1 VRRARQLAFA
11 GLAVAGASLVA
22 GRAHADCGVERPTD
36 PGGYAGYAY
45 GSAEVASFA
54 TAEGHVRVWWA
65 KSGPHAPLLTS
76 TRADG
81 VPDRVALTGREA
93 EAALAF
99 YQSLGYR
106 APISDGGTCAAG
118 GDDKIDVYLV
128 TMTGSDGLTLAERCV
143 TKGKVQSCTGA
154 LLVEND
160 YGGRGYK
167 NFEEGAKTVVPHEM
181 FHLVQNGYHAGLD
194 HWFAEGSAQ
203 WATKKL
209 HPELADL
216 ERFLPE
222 FFSQLE
228 RPIDVP
234 PGGVVAGYL
243 YGSAVFPVFLDEAY
257 GKDTVREVL
266 EQLATTGSTVL
277 AAADPVLV
285 THGKDLATAYGL
297 FAQWNLATGAFAGG
311 VGYANAAKYPTP
323 TIHDAAA
330 VPFRLD
336 VVSAGLSSRY
346 YRVQGPA
353 KLSLETD
360 PARNQAF
367 VVPVLDGKPDL
378 QKGAA
383 LPARLEG
390 EGIVIVTG
398 RSPLKTDAPF
408 TLVAEVPPA
417 DPTPAPPTATQG
429 SSGCAVGGPP
439 TQGFLA
445 LLLAPLAL
453 ALRSR
458 RRRCIV
464 RDA

>member
-1 VRRARQLAFA
+1 MRRASQAVAALV
-11 GLAVAGASLVA
+11 VAGAGLLA
-22 GRAHADCGVERPTD
+22 ERAHADCGVDRPTD

-45 GSAEVASFA
+45 GTAEVASFA
-54 TAEGHVRVWWA
+54 TAEGNVRVWWA
-65 KSGPHAPLLTS
+65 KSGPNAPLLTS

-93 EAALAF
+93 EVALAF
-99 YQSLGYR
+99 YKTLGYR
-106 APISDGGTCAAG
+106 APVSDGGTCAAG

-128 TMTGSDGLTLAERCV
+128 NMTGSDGLTLAERCA
-143 TKGKVQSCTGA
+143 TKGKVQTCTGA

-181 FHLVQNGYHAGLD
+181 FHLVQNAYHAGLD
-194 HWFAEGSAQ
+194 HWFAEGTAQ

-209 HPELADL
+209 HPELGDL

-257 GKDTVREVL
+257 GKETVREVF
-266 EQLATTGSTVL
+266 EQLGSTGSTVL
-277 AAADPVLV
+277 AATDPVMIAR
-285 THGKDLATAYGL
+285 GKDLATAYGL
-297 FAQWNLATGAFAGG
+297 FAQWNLATGSLANG
-311 VGYANAAKYPTP
+311 VGYASAAKYPTP
-323 TIHDAAA
+323 TIRDADP

-353 KLSLETD
+353 KLTLETD

-367 VVPVLDGKPDL
+367 VVPVIEGKPDL

-408 TLVAEVPPA
+408 MLVAEVPTAEAPPDPPA
-417 DPTPAPPTATQG
+417 NTPA
-429 SSGCAVGGPP
+429 SSGCSVPGPLGAQGSVG
-439 TQGFLA
+439 